1 MLTFA
6 FDGGSAEADALVR
19 DLADWLNDDE
29 DLSGAVRLR
38 MAPPARGEQGALAQ
52 AAELLGAA
60 EPLLSAGVGAVAMWL
75 AERTKSRRVSFRA
88 VRPDGAE
95 LRVSAGSPADA
106 AAVREELERFVND
119 NGRGGGGTDDA
130 TRTDDARAGDTQ
142 AGDAEA
148 GDTRAGDT
156 RTDGRRTGDGRA
168 DGGRSGDGRA
178 DGGRSGDGRTDGRG
192 PGA

>member
-6 FDGGSAEADALVR
+6 FDDGSAEADALAR

-119 NGRGGGGTDDA
+119 NGQGGDGTDDA
-130 TRTDDARAGDTQ
+130 TRAGDGRAGATRAGDTQ
-142 AGDAEA
+142 AGDTRAD
-148 GDTRAGDT
+148 DTRADDGQTGD
-156 RTDGRRTGDGRA
+156 GRTGDGP
-168 DGGRSGDGRA
+168 D
-178 DGGRSGDGRTDGRG
+178 

>member
-6 FDGGSAEADALVR
+6 FDGGSAEADTLAR
-19 DLADWLNDDE
+19 NLADWLNDDE

-52 AAELLGAA
+52 ATELLGAA

-106 AAVREELERFVND
+106 AAVREELERFVNAD
-119 NGRGGGGTDDA
+119 GRGGGATDGSTPTGDMQ
-130 TRTDDARAGDTQ
+130 AGDMQ
-142 AGDAEA
+142 AGDARV
-148 GDTRAGDT
+148 GG
-156 RTDGRRTGDGRA
+156 TGA
-168 DGGRSGDGRA
+168 DGGRTG
-178 DGGRSGDGRTDGRG
+178 DGRG